1 MTSPPVVVA
10 VPARLESARLPGK
23 VMADIGGQ
31 PMLRRVLERCA
42 QAKGVAAVVAC
53 TDSEIVQEAAEGW
66 GYRALLTPQSCSSGS
81 ERLACVVDELVAAAG
96 GQAFD
101 QALGFDQNL
110 AFDQTLVINVQ
121 ADQPLLDPAIIEAM
135 VERFTAMG
143 RPAVL
148 TPVYPLAAAKL
159 HDPNVVKVLRAHD
172 GRAITF
178 SRSALPHVR
187 DLDPDEWTS
196 RTTFWGHVGLYGYRA
211 DVLAGWQDL
220 PVSPLEAL
228 EKLEQLRLIEAGI
241 PLLTFEVA
249 ADCFSVDTPE
259 QLEQARAL
267 VAANPD

>member
-31 PMLRRVLERCA
+31 PMLRRVLERCG
-42 QAKGVAAVVAC
+42 QAKGVAAVVVC
-53 TDSEIVQEAAEGW
+53 TDSEVVQEAAESW
-66 GYRALLTPQSCSSGS
+66 GYCALLTPQSCSSGS

-96 GQAFD
+96 GQAF
-101 QALGFDQNL
+101 NRPM

-121 ADQPLLDPAIIEAM
+121 GDQPLLDPAIIEAM
-135 VERFTAMG
+135 VERFTALD

-187 DLDPDEWTS
+187 DLDPDQWTS

-211 DVLAGWQDL
+211 DVLAGWQAL

-241 PLLTFEVA
+241 PLLTYEVA
-249 ADCFSVDTPE
+249 ADCLSVDTPE
-259 QLEQARAL
+259 QLEQARGL

>member
-42 QAKGVAAVVAC
+42 QAKGVGAVVAC
-53 TDSEIVQEAAEGW
+53 TDSEVVQEAVEGW

-101 QALGFDQNL
+101 QAL

-121 ADQPLLDPAIIEAM
+121 GDQPLLDPAIIEAM
-135 VERFTAMG
+135 VERFIALD

-187 DLDPDEWTS
+187 DLDPDQWTS

-211 DVLAGWQDL
+211 DVLAGWHDL

-241 PLLTFEVA
+241 PLLTYAVE

-259 QLEQARAL
+259 QLEQARGL
-267 VAANPD
+267 VAANR

>member
-1 MTSPPVVVA
+1 MASPPVVVA

-121 ADQPLLDPAIIEAM
+121 GDQPLLDPAII
-135 VERFTAMG
+135 
-143 RPAVL
+143 
-148 TPVYPLAAAKL
+148 
-159 HDPNVVKVLRAHD
+159 
-172 GRAITF
+172 
-178 SRSALPHVR
+178 
-187 DLDPDEWTS
+187 
-196 RTTFWGHVGLYGYRA
+196 
-211 DVLAGWQDL
+211 
-220 PVSPLEAL
+220 
-228 EKLEQLRLIEAGI
+228 
-241 PLLTFEVA
+241 
-249 ADCFSVDTPE
+249 
-259 QLEQARAL
+259 
-267 VAANPD
+267 